1 MQGRCSPGPARR
13 RDCYLRNLLLIEV
26 QIKMKRCLFYLLP
39 VLLLIQLPAAA
50 EPAFREGVDYTR
62 IVPAQPTAHPGKIEV
77 VELFWYGCPHC
88 HRFQPYVE
96 QWLKNKPADV
106 EYIRMPAILRD
117 SWALHARAFY
127 TAEALGKLE
136 EIHMPLFDAIHKE
149 KRDLN
154 SEQALSRFFA
164 EHGVDPAE
172 FRKVFHSFAV
182 DSKVRRARQMTRR
195 YRTQGTPSVVV
206 NGKYRSDP
214 GVAKGFDKLIQVID
228 YLVNKERKE
237 HG

>member
-1 MQGRCSPGPARR
+1 
-13 RDCYLRNLLLIEV
+13 
-26 QIKMKRCLFYLLP
+26 MKRCLFYLLSAL
-39 VLLLIQLPAAA
+39 LLLIQFPVTAD
-50 EPAFREGVDYTR
+50 PAFEEGVSYVK
-62 IVPAQPTAHPGKIEV
+62 IVPAQPTSEPDKIEV

-96 QWLKNKPADV
+96 NWLKNKPANID
-106 EYIRMPAILRD
+106 YIRLPAILRD

-127 TAEALGKLE
+127 TAEALGKLD
-136 EIHMPLFDAIHKE
+136 EIHEPLFDAIHKE
-149 KRDLN
+149 KRDLD
-154 SEQALSRFFA
+154 SEQTLSAFFA

-172 FRKVFHSFAV
+172 FRKVFHSFTV
-182 DSKVRRARQMTRR
+182 ESKVRRAHQMTRR

-214 GVAKGFDKLIQVID
+214 GLARGFDKLIQVID
-228 YLVNKERKE
+228 YLVEKELKE